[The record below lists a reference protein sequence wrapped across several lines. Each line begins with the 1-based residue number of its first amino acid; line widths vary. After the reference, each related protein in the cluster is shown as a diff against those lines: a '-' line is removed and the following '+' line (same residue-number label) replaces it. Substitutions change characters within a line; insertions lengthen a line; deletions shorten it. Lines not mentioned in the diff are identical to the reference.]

1 MCAAVHRMTA
11 FHVCCDPSQ
20 RQMDVPWS
28 RSLLHCAWVWWNKC
42 TVYVTPFFCPLPQDY
57 RRWLTRLATYLSNS
71 MRNKPGPSKLVLC
84 SFTACNA
91 RAACHNH
98 THTQAKHTAH
108 TIMAV
113 RHATGVETFAGN
125 TIRTRAGLG
134 AGGRCVCECKA
145 AAIFNAGFPAEELV
159 PVQSSSLS
167 MGQHHATIRI
177 ETVATTH
184 QISIS
189 FSCVS
194 TKTHSS
200 QE

>member
-98 THTQAKHTAH
+98 THTRRQNIRHTRLWRSDTPQGWKRSQEIQYA
-108 TIMAV
+108 
-113 RHATGVETFAGN
+113 RG
-125 TIRTRAGLG
+125 RGLG
-134 AGGRCVCECKA
+134 PGVGVCA
-145 AAIFNAGFPAEELV
+145 SARQRLSSMPASRQKNSCLCNHLV
-159 PVQSSSLS
+159 
-167 MGQHHATIRI
+167 
-177 ETVATTH
+177 
-184 QISIS
+184 
-189 FSCVS
+189 
-194 TKTHSS
+194 
-200 QE
+200 